1 MYKWL
6 IPVDPDVYAIDR
18 AFLELPHI
26 YWAKNNYDYQIDD
39 IIYLYVSDPIGKIK
53 YSFKVIDYAENSE
66 LPERDKD
73 YWLNKEALSSYNGTY
88 FIIEPIKAVDRKTLS
103 RKYLIEQ
110 NLISA
115 KDTLQSHKTTK
126 PVQGKSAYNV
136 NAHQILFNFIEEEF
150 LEIKQPDYPDEAN
163 LESPR
168 FSEGKKI
175 KITVNGYERCPKA
188 RAECIAIH
196 GSRCYVC
203 KMSFEF
209 TYGSFAKDFIHVHHI
224 KPLYTIGEEYEVDAK
239 EDLIPV
245 CPNCHAMLHK
255 TENEIPMTVE
265 KLRLLYSASLNDPRR
280 QTFEE

>member
-6 IPVDPDVYAIDR
+6 IPVDPDVYEIDR
-18 AFLELPHI
+18 AFLELPYI
-26 YWAKNNYDYQIDD
+26 YWAKNNYDYQIGD
-39 IIYLYVSDPIGKIK
+39 IIYLYVSEPIGKIK
-53 YSFKVIDYAENSE
+53 YSFKVINYAENSE

-73 YWLNKEALSSYNGTY
+73 YWLDKEALSSYTGTY
-88 FIIEPIKAVDRKTLS
+88 FIIEPIKVVNRKTLS

-126 PVQGKSAYNV
+126 PVQGKSAHNV

-168 FSEGKKI
+168 FTEGQKI

-188 RAECIAIH
+188 RAECIAIY
-196 GSRCYVC
+196 GNRCYVC
-203 KMSFEF
+203 GISFQHM
-209 TYGSFAKDFIHVHHI
+209 YGSFAKDFIHVHHI
-224 KPLYTIGEEYEVDAK
+224 KPLYTIGEEYEVDPK
-239 EDLIPV
+239 EDLRPV

-255 TENEIPMTVE
+255 TENGFPMTIK
-265 KLRLLYSASLNDPRR
+265 KLKLLYSASLKDPLR
-280 QTFEE
+280 QIFED